1 MINIHSFSFNP
12 FQENTYVLSN
22 DRNEAL
28 IIDPGMYGQ
37 AEVQHLIAFL
47 EKKNLK
53 PIKIINTHAHIDHIL
68 GVDAVKGK
76 YNIPFAL
83 HKSEELV
90 LESGPL
96 SASAYGLN
104 FKISPIIDEFMEEGE
119 IINFGDSEIHC
130 LFTPGHSP
138 GSISFYLPKEGI
150 LVAGDTLFN
159 GSIGRT
165 DLPGGDHDTLL
176 NKIRTELYTL
186 PENTVVYPGHG
197 PVTQIGHEKKSNPF
211 VKG

>member
-1 MINIHSFSFNP
+1 MVRIHSFSFNP

-22 DRNEAL
+22 EQNEAL

-47 EKKNLK
+47 DENKFK
-53 PIKIINTHAHIDHIL
+53 PVKVINTHAHIDHIL
-68 GVDAVKGK
+68 GVDAMKGA

-83 HKSEELV
+83 HKNEKVV
-90 LESGPL
+90 LESGPM

-104 FKISPIIDEFMEEGE
+104 FKIIPVIEEFIEECE
-119 IINFGDSEIHC
+119 IIHFGVSEIHC

-165 DLPGGDHDTLL
+165 DLPGGDHNTLL
-176 NKIRTELYTL
+176 NSIKTQLYSL
-186 PENTVVYPGHG
+186 PEKTMVYPGHG

>member
-1 MINIHSFSFNP
+1 MVRIHSFSFNP

-22 DRNEAL
+22 EQNEAL

-37 AEVQHLIAFL
+37 AEVQHLMAFL
-47 EKKNLK
+47 NENKLK
-53 PIKIINTHAHIDHIL
+53 PTKVINTHAHIDHIL
-68 GVDAVKGK
+68 GVDAMKGA

-83 HKSEELV
+83 HKNEELV
-90 LESGPL
+90 LESGPM

-104 FKISPIIDEFMEEGE
+104 FKIIPVIEEFIEEDE
-119 IINFGDSEIHC
+119 IIHFGDSEIHC

-165 DLPGGDHDTLL
+165 DLPGGDHNTLL
-176 NKIRTELYTL
+176 NSIKTQLYSL
-186 PENTVVYPGHG
+186 PEKTMVYPGHG

>member
-1 MINIHSFSFNP
+1 MVRIHSFSFNP

-22 DRNEAL
+22 EQNEAL

-47 EKKNLK
+47 DENKFK
-53 PIKIINTHAHIDHIL
+53 PVKVINTHAHIDHIL
-68 GVDAVKGK
+68 GVDAMKGA

-83 HKSEELV
+83 HKNEKVV
-90 LESGPL
+90 LESGPM

-104 FKISPIIDEFMEEGE
+104 FKIIPVIEEFIEEGE
-119 IINFGDSEIHC
+119 IIHFGDSEIHC

-165 DLPGGDHDTLL
+165 DLPGGDHNTLL
-176 NKIRTELYTL
+176 NSIKTQLYSL
-186 PENTVVYPGHG
+186 PEKTMVYPGHG